1 MKTKKLIISVAVI
14 FACALLTINAEA
26 AKEGGKSAT
35 KSKTAAKSKTATKS
49 KVSGANVFNRLLKK
63 EKMKNAPPQ
72 KDGVHDPAN
81 DGTHVLQPP
90 LIAYEGLPKS
100 EFGNFVD

>member
-35 KSKTAAKSKTATKS
+35 KASKTTKKSKLVAKS
-49 KVSGANVFNRLLKK
+49 KVSGANVFNCLLKK
-63 EKMKNAPPQ
+63 EKVKNAS
-72 KDGVHDPAN
+72 
-81 DGTHVLQPP
+81 L
-90 LIAYEGLPKS
+90 
-100 EFGNFVD
+100 